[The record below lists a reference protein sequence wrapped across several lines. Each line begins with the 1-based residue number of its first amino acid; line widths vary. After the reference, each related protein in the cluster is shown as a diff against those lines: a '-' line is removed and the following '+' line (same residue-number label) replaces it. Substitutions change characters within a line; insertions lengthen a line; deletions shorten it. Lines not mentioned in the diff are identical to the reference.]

1 MSSCAEGQGCPH
13 QGSLLPKGGVCVCRG
28 CVNPTE
34 LPAGSRLPPASLL
47 PEDPFVHSFAGYQ
60 TRGCSQPNEVNIT
73 LKMLVSAAPVGLI
86 LLGLLLFSLYPI
98 NEEKRMEN
106 KKALQ
111 DLR

>member
-1 MSSCAEGQGCPH
+1 MPPPRGPR
-13 QGSLLPKGGVCVCRG
+13 SLRCVCVSG
-28 CVNPTE
+28 CLNPTE